1 MSDWAAIKGQLRKV
15 RINERMNSAV
25 KGQLH
30 KVMQMTPQMKV
41 GYGDGI
47 LYQGSEDFEVECAYT
62 SWKKAFDKSIDGK
75 ILAFFLCKNGVA

>member
-1 MSDWAAIKGQLRKV
+1 
-15 RINERMNSAV
+15 
-25 KGQLH
+25 
-30 KVMQMTPQMKV
+30 MTPQMKV